1 MRESLFGEHRGAP
14 ERGGLQSIRVRG
26 LRLVGLLSRCRDR
39 IIMVGQRGEGIR
51 RTVDEMKLR
60 SLIPI
65 YFESPSSGATYTL
78 W

>member
-1 MRESLFGEHRGAP
+1 ME
-14 ERGGLQSIRVRG
+14 
-26 LRLVGLLSRCRDR
+26 
-39 IIMVGQRGEGIR
+39 GQRGEGIR